1 MMMFSDELQ
10 LPKLVD
16 EVATLLWVE
25 ANDQWPNCYLPPSRR
40 RRLFEFLRTSRRLR
54 LGGKRETPRL

>member
-1 MMMFSDELQ
+1 MMFSDELQ

-40 RRLFEFLRTSRRLR
+40 RRLFNSLKTTRLPR
-54 LGGKRETPRL
+54 LDGKRETPRL